1 MYVNGKR
8 VKVLRGRRL
17 RSRSTCAGCRTG
29 RYTVRV
35 VVTTTRGKRIVTT
48 RRYRTCVPKR
58 ARKARSASQPA
69 VLFAAGRDTEDL
81 LYFCRLPGGKRS

>member
-17 RSRSTCAGCRTG
+17 RSRVNLRGLPRG

-35 VVTTTRGKRIVTT
+35 VVTTTLGRRYVST
-48 RRYRTCVPKR
+48 RRYRTCVPR
-58 ARKARSASQPA
+58 AARPGTSASEPA

-81 LYFCRLPGGKRS
+81 LYFCRLPRS